1 MVKRLLIAFAVIIA
15 LSGGI
20 YGATLLTTPTQKP
33 VVAQKTIEPIS
44 VAKMHEL
51 VNAERVSR
59 GIAPL
64 TLDERLNTSAQ
75 IKADDMTL
83 DGYYNH
89 VDPVTGIN
97 GYKIIFET
105 TGADCKYVSENLNDK
120 VTLFTT
126 TETLA
131 SWMSSEAHRN
141 AILDVRYDLVGY
153 AVSGEYIVQHFC
165 DLR

>member
-33 VVAQKTIEPIS
+33 VVAQKTVEPIS

-75 IKADDMTL
+75 IKADDMTS
-83 DGYYNH
+83 DGYFDH
-89 VDPVTGIN
+89 VDPFTGVR
-97 GYKIIFET
+97 
-105 TGADCKYVSENLNDK
+105 GAK
-120 VTLFTT
+120 
-126 TETLA
+126 
-131 SWMSSEAHRN
+131 
-141 AILDVRYDLVGY
+141 LD
-153 AVSGEYIVQHFC
+153 
-165 DLR
+165 